1 MKIKSQKN
9 PAFTEDENYAK
20 KLITDTNIDDT
31 KNLRKNS
38 NTINNN
44 KTQRQ

>member
-1 MKIKSQKN
+1 MKIKSQKK
-9 PAFTEDENYAK
+9 PAFTEDGNYAK

-31 KNLRKNS
+31 KNLRKN